1 MPNVI
6 TDLLGKATVINL
18 MYLWVVFF
26 FFSKAFSSVL
36 HRKVLV
42 MVEKVGFSIAMLTTI
57 Y

>member
-26 FFSKAFSSVL
+26 FF
-36 HRKVLV
+36 LV
-42 MVEKVGFSIAMLTTI
+42 KHLVQYSIGK

>member
-18 MYLWVVFF
+18 MYLWVFF

>member
-26 FFSKAFSSVL
+26 F
-36 HRKVLV
+36 LV
-42 MVEKVGFSIAMLTTI
+42 KHLVQYSIGK